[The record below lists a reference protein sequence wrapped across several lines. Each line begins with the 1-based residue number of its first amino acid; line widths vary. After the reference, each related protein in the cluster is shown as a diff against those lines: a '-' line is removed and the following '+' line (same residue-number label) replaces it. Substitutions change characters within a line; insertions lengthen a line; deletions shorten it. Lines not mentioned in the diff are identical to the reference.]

1 MREVRVLGTGMTRF
15 GKFMERGLKDLGREA
30 VEGALKD
37 AGVQA
42 GQLQAAYVGNAVA
55 GLITG
60 QETIRGQVVLRAM
73 GIGGL
78 PVFNID
84 NACAG
89 SSSALHLA
97 WLAVASG
104 QYDCVLALGVEKM
117 THPDKKRTF
126 TAIASGLDVEAAERE
141 AAAHGVAEGA
151 GEKRSVFMD
160 YYANSIQRYMDTH
173 GLTKRQIAEVCAK
186 NHWHAS
192 LNPYAQYRNTMTAD
206 EVLADVPIVEPF
218 TRSMCSPVADGAAA
232 CVVVSEAFARKLGGD
247 SVRIAATT
255 LRSAE
260 AEGRED
266 DNVIRRAADAAYEM
280 AGLGPRDVRVV
291 EVHDAAASAEIQA
304 YEQLGLCGVGEAA
317 RLIDDGVTKLGGAV
331 PVNTSGGLECRGH
344 PVGATGLAQICEL
357 TWQLLGRAGDRQVQD
372 EPKVVLAQNAGG
384 HLGNENAT
392 CAITILTR

>member
-1 MREVRVLGTGMTRF
+1 MRDVRVLGTGMTRF
-15 GKFMERGLKDLGREA
+15 GKFMDLGLKELGREA
-30 VEGALKD
+30 VELALKD
-37 AGVQA
+37 AGVEA
-42 GQLQAAYVGNAVA
+42 PQLQAAYVGNAVA

-160 YYANSIQRYMDTH
+160 YYANSILRYMDAH
-173 GLTKRQIAEVCAK
+173 GLTKEQIAEVCAK

-192 LNPYAQYRNTMTAD
+192 FNPYAQYRNTMTVE

-232 CVVVSEAFARKLGGD
+232 CVVVSRFW
-247 SVRIAATT
+247 VRSWCCAHCPCSACRRCLVCGASCTCSPAPSRRV
-255 LRSAE
+255 RSCS
-260 AEGRED
+260 
-266 DNVIRRAADAAYEM
+266 
-280 AGLGPRDVRVV
+280 L
-291 EVHDAAASAEIQA
+291 
-304 YEQLGLCGVGEAA
+304 
-317 RLIDDGVTKLGGAV
+317 
-331 PVNTSGGLECRGH
+331 
-344 PVGATGLAQICEL
+344 
-357 TWQLLGRAGDRQVQD
+357 
-372 EPKVVLAQNAGG
+372 
-384 HLGNENAT
+384 
-392 CAITILTR
+392 